1 VSSADTVTPPW
12 NVLLEELDEVR
23 VAPPCVLV
31 VFGASGDLF
40 ARKLLLALERLAERG
55 ALPGAFSVVGVARRH
70 FDDEGF
76 AGFARAAVPAHSNGD
91 HDCQVWAALTSGFRY
106 VSGRFDEDATYRRLA
121 LVLGEIDRTRATG
134 GSRVFYLA
142 TPPNEFPT
150 VIRGLGRAGLDEPPP
165 GAEGAFARIVIEK
178 PYGRDLR
185 SAQRLD
191 DAVHSVFR
199 EEQVYRIDHFLGKET
214 VQNILALRFANA
226 IFEPLWS
233 RSAVDSIQVTVAEPD
248 GVGHRADFYDQ
259 VGAVRDVVQNH
270 VMQLLALTLMEPPS
284 STDPES
290 IRDEKVKVLR
300 AISLSSADDPAR
312 SIARGQYAEGW
323 VDGVRVPG
331 YREEPGVP
339 PFSNT
344 ETCVALRLQAGN
356 WRWAGVP
363 IYARAGKRWP
373 KKLTEIAI
381 QFKDAPDVP
390 FRREQ
395 KRSLEPNTLVVQIQP
410 DEGVTLL
417 YGAKVP
423 GHRFDVSSVAM
434 EFLYQQSFS
443 RRTQDA
449 YERLL
454 IDVMVGDATLFIRSD
469 EVMESWRIITP
480 VQLALSDQQLPL
492 TFHPAGSWGPPEVD
506 ALIERDGRRWR
517 RL

>member
-1 VSSADTVTPPW
+1 
-12 NVLLEELDEVR
+12 
-23 VAPPCVLV
+23 
-31 VFGASGDLF
+31 
-40 ARKLLLALERLAERG
+40 
-55 ALPGAFSVVGVARRH
+55 VARRH

-76 AGFARAAVPAHSNGD
+76 AGFARAAVAAHRTGD
-91 HDCQVWAALTSGFRY
+91 YDSQVWTALTSGFRY
-106 VSGRFDEDATYRRLA
+106 VSGRFDEDTTFRRLA
-121 LVLGEIDRTRATG
+121 LMLDEIDRTKGTG
-134 GSRVFYLA
+134 GNRVFYLA
-142 TPPNEFPT
+142 TPPHEFQE
-150 VIRGLGRAGLDEPPP
+150 VINGLGRAGLNEPPLD
-165 GAEGAFARIVIEK
+165 GEGAFARIVIEK
-178 PYGRDLR
+178 PYGGDLR
-185 SAQRLD
+185 SAQQLD

-214 VQNILALRFANA
+214 VQNIFALRFANA

-233 RSAVDSIQVTVAEPD
+233 RTTVESIQVTVAEPE
-248 GVGHRADFYDQ
+248 GVGHRAHFYDQ
-259 VGAVRDVVQNH
+259 VGALRDIVQNH
-270 VMQLLALTLMEPPS
+270 IMQLLALTLMEPPS
-284 STDPES
+284 STEPEN

-300 AISLSSADDPAR
+300 GLSVFSADDPALHV
-312 SIARGQYAEGW
+312 ARGQYTEGW
-323 VDGVRVPG
+323 VDGVRVPA
-331 YREEPGVP
+331 YREEPGAP
-339 PFSNT
+339 PFSTT
-344 ETCVALRLQAGN
+344 ETCVALRLQTEN

-363 IYARAGKRWP
+363 IYVRAGKRWP

-395 KRSLEPNTLVVQIQP
+395 KRSLEPNTLVMQIQP
-410 DEGVTLL
+410 NEGVTLL

-443 RRTQDA
+443 LRTQDA

-480 VQLALSDQQLPL
+480 VQLAFSRDEVPLS
-492 TFHPAGSWGPPEVD
+492 FYPAGAWGPPEVD
-506 ALIERDGRRWR
+506 ALIEQDGRRWR